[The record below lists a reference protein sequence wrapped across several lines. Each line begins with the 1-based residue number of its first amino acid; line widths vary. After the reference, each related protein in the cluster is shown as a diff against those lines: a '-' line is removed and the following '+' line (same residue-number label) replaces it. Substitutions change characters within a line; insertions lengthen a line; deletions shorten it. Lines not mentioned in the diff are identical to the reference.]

1 MFKFSFKKALII
13 FIILFKNVLEMNE
26 KQWQPDKSSA
36 PLIITIKQ
44 IDRFDI
50 KDYFINLLAA

>member
-1 MFKFSFKKALII
+1 
-13 FIILFKNVLEMNE
+13 MNG

-50 KDYFINLLAA
+50 KDYLINLLPA